1 MWIKNDKGQLKHSNL
16 LQITPDV
23 VPLGSER
30 ITSLSSTVEK
40 TVAAGDIPAGTTM
53 LRLYAK
59 TQDVYLLWGTDDC
72 PSDGSGGV
80 ETLPAG
86 QVVDLKIPNG
96 IAAFNVIEAAAS
108 ASLNIT
114 YK

>member
-1 MWIKNDKGQLKHSNL
+1 MWIKNDKGQLKHSHEI
-16 LQITPDV
+16 QITPDV
-23 VPLGSER
+23 IPLSSEL
-30 ITSLSSTVEK
+30 ISSLSSTVERS
-40 TVAAGDIPAGTTM
+40 VAAGNIPPATTM

-80 ETLPAG
+80 EVLPAG
-86 QVVDLKIPNG
+86 QVVDLKFPNG
-96 IAAFNVIEAAAS
+96 VSAFNVIESGSS
-108 ASLNIT
+108 ATLNIT